1 MAQQQYYGIKYP
13 FTSDSEENFYL
24 DINHSLKTR
33 ARSEILHVI
42 FTPKGQKIRDPEF
55 GTNLIKFIFE
65 NNDDESWEA
74 VKTEISD
81 AVSMFTHGIRLNN
94 IEVVRS
100 EDDPAMIYVRI
111 DYSIKQGNSEIND
124 KIVTKL

>member
-65 NNDDESWEA
+65 NNDEETWEA

-100 EDDPAMIYVRI
+100 EDDPAMIYVKI